1 MGNPVLERL
10 LNQRSEQEEFISQL
24 LDKANEE
31 ERDLVDA
38 ELKNV
43 ESARQRMS
51 EIDAQLKPL
60 EDFEKTRAEH
70 QVHKPAAQARQRE
83 PRMGGESRRL
93 SVEPRE
99 QAYKTAG
106 EFLVDYVRAVGYP
119 GAQIAPSSDAQQRV
133 SAALGR
139 DVMALNRAA
148 NDVAAGEHQTTADTP
163 GLLPKPIVG
172 EILQDLDGSRPF
184 VSSIG
189 AKPLAGIA
197 GKSFERP
204 HITGHTKTGEQTN
217 EKGELVDS
225 ALKIEG
231 VPFTKHTFGGFVN
244 ISRQD
249 IDWTSPS
256 AWDSVI
262 SDLQLIYGTDTEDW
276 AAQQFATAVTQ
287 TQAVATDTIADWV
300 KGLYAGAVTAMT
312 GNGTK
317 RASALR
323 LVNTIWTS
331 VDMWASLGTLLTL
344 TNVTSAT
351 NENPGVAKATGFE
364 GSILDIPRIMV
375 PGLPAGTVILGRSN
389 LAEFYEERVG
399 LLQAVEPK
407 VFGLGV
413 SYGGYVATGVLDST
427 AFCKLSVTPAGGE
440 G

>member
-10 LNQRSEQEEFISQL
+10 YAQRSEQEEFISQL

-70 QVHKPAAQARQRE
+70 QVHKPAAQARQR
-83 PRMGGESRRL
+83 RGDGEQRRL
-93 SVEPRE
+93 SIEPRE
-99 QAYKTAG
+99 QAYKTPG
-106 EFLVDYVRAVGYP
+106 QFITDYIRAVGYA
-119 GAQIAPSSDAQQRV
+119 GAQVAPSPDAQQRV

-139 DVMALNRAA
+139 DVMALQRAV
-148 NDVAAGEHQTTADTP
+148 NDVEAGEHQTTADTP
-163 GLLPKPIVG
+163 GLLPSPIVG
-172 EILQDLDGSRPF
+172 EILQDLDGARPF

-204 HITGHTKTGEQTN
+204 HITGHTKTAEQTN
-217 EKGELVDS
+217 EKGELISS

-262 SDLQLIYGTDTEDW
+262 SDLQVIYGTDTEDW

-287 TQAVATDTIADWV
+287 SETVAADDLASWV
-300 KGLYAGAVTAMT
+300 KGLYSAAVKAMT

-317 RASALR
+317 RASSLR

-331 VDMWASLGTLLTL
+331 VDMWASLGTLLTMA
-344 TNVTSAT
+344 NVTAAT
-351 NENPGVAKATGFE
+351 NENPGAARVSGFE

-389 LAEFYEERVG
+389 LAEFYEERIG

-407 VFGLGV
+407 VFGIGV
-413 SYGGYVATGVLDST
+413 SYGGYAATGVLDPT
-427 AFCKLSVTPAGGE
+427 AFCKMSVAAGG
-440 G
+440 GA